1 MAMTVGDLAKLTGLT
16 VRTLHY
22 YDEIGLCSPSQR
34 TDAGYRLYAGDDVVR
49 LQHVLVLRELGMGL
63 DEIGR
68 ALAGAIDRG
77 ALLRRHRAALVEKR
91 ERLDRMLAALDRYER
106 GDAPMDFKTMF
117 DGFDPA
123 EHEAEAK
130 ERWGSTE
137 AYRESARRTKQYGPP
152 EWEAIKRE
160 AAALGEQLATLMRAG
175 VPADDPR
182 AAAVIAEHRA
192 HITRWFYPCTLE
204 IQRGL
209 GEMYV
214 ADERFTAN
222 IDRTAPGLAVYWR
235 DAIRAI
241 PDGG

>member
-16 VRTLHY
+16 VRALHY

-34 TDAGYRLYAGDDVVR
+34 TDAGYRLYSDDDVVR

-68 ALAGAIDRG
+68 ALAGDLDRDE
-77 ALLRRHRAALVEKR
+77 LIRRHRVALIEKR

-106 GDAPMDFKTMF
+106 GEAPMDFKAMF

-130 ERWGSTE
+130 ARWGNTD
-137 AYRESARRTKQYGPP
+137 AYKESARRTKQYGKP

-160 AAALGEQLATLMRAG
+160 AAEIGTKLADLMRAG
-175 VPADDPR
+175 VPASDPR
-182 AAAVIAEHRA
+182 AAAVVAEHRA

-204 IQRGL
+204 MQRGL

-222 IDRTAPGLAVYWR
+222 IDKGAPGLAMYWR
-235 DAIRAI
+235 DAIQAI
-241 PDGG
+241 TVDG